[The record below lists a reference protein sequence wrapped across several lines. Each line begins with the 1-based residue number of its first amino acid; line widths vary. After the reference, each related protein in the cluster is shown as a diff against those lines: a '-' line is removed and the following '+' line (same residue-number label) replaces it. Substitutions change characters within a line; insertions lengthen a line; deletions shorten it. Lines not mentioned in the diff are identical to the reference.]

1 MVVNIPVKLVRAD
14 GGLIALDVTTLT
26 LDVDRNINPHA
37 IPYDGSNRFAFDLN
51 LSKAVILLEGYMV
64 DAPSIVDVAAGQAAT
79 CNIDFSK
86 TLSGSSTL
94 QTDWIDDANV
104 LQNIAVM
111 GTDSFTTTVRGGDNP
126 HFVIND
132 IDSVAHTIYFVKSNT
147 TYGHNLG
154 SSSKYH
160 ISVIDASGNLRTTA
174 NIQSYLVALLN
185 TNSGSSVLGTK
196 FIATAD
202 GTGNVIIKHLV
213 KGVAGN
219 SNSPRFAKLFATP
232 YFNTFRGGYNSDA
245 LQGMS
250 AGDKVMALYAILNN
264 SIDVDDSDS
273 SKVHG
278 RNDAADAKRLR
289 MADQSADYIT
299 GIQIPFNSRHHAD
312 GEKYKAMN
320 FFMPTGPGINAR
332 GKSIIN
338 AKPASSVI
346 DDPDSDGDF
355 SFIKGTIT
363 KATFVQIGGEPLY
376 QFNIQFLPIDVI
388 I

>member
-37 IPYDGSNRFAFDLN
+37 IPYAGSNRFAFDLN

-86 TLSGSSTL
+86 SLSGSSTL

-154 SSSKYH
+154 SSGKYH
-160 ISVIDASGNLRTTA
+160 ISVVDASGNLRTTA

-185 TNSGSSVLGTK
+185 TNSGDSILGTK

-219 SNSPRFAKLFATP
+219 SNSPRFAGLYATP

-264 SIDVDDSDS
+264 SIDVDGGDKENSWRA
-273 SKVHG
+273 KFTG
-278 RNDAADAKRLR
+278 NIAARKR
-289 MADQSADYIT
+289 MSVTADYIT

-338 AKPASSVI
+338 AKSASSVI

>member
-26 LDVDRNINPHA
+26 LDVDRNINPHSL
-37 IPYDGSNRFAFDLN
+37 PYQGSNRFAFDLN

-86 TLSGSSTL
+86 SLSGSSTL

-111 GTDSFTTTVRGGDNP
+111 GTDSFVTTVLGGDNP

-250 AGDKVMALYAILNN
+250 AGDKVMALYATLNN
-264 SIDVDDSDS
+264 SIDVDNSDS
-273 SKVHG
+273 NNTLHPGENNSRKLW
-278 RNDAADAKRLR
+278 AASV
-289 MADQSADYIT
+289 SADYIT

-338 AKPASSVI
+338 AKSASSVI
-346 DDPDSDGDF
+346 DDPDSDIDF

-376 QFNIQFLPIDVI
+376 QFNIQFLPIDAI